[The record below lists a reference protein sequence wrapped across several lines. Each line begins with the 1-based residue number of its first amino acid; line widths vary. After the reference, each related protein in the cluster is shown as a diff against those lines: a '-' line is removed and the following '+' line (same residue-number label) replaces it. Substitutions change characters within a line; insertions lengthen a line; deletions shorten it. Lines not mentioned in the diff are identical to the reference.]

1 MGAGVSATKV
11 DVLTCDLCGYGG
23 EYTRPEDFRK
33 VGGFD
38 FCVWCAADRPAESMS
53 CGGHTVTFVG
63 NGSAWVCT
71 CGNTYGGIVTT
82 LRLRGVSL
90 AVMDAV
96 PNLSRATAT
105 AHIQS

>member
-1 MGAGVSATKV
+1 VSTTKA
-11 DVLTCDLCGYGG
+11 VLTTCDLCGYGG
-23 EYTRPEDFRK
+23 GYAALNDFVP
-33 VGGFD
+33 VGEFD
-38 FCVWCAADRPAESMS
+38 FCVWCAADEPAESMS
-53 CGGHTVTFVG
+53 CGGHTVTFVA

-96 PNLSRATAT
+96 PNLARATAS
-105 AHIQS
+105 AHVQS